1 MFRSENY
8 SPLDVQNLH
17 KALDASYLASFNC
30 LRILNFCVNFPLQH
44 IKSLKGISNDDFEK
58 EAALYIV
65 ATTTHRLEF
74 FLRHTERWKE
84 KEI

>member
-1 MFRSENY
+1 MNL
-8 SPLDVQNLH
+8 PL
-17 KALDASYLASFNC
+17 
-30 LRILNFCVNFPLQH
+30 H

-65 ATTTHRLEF
+65 ATTTYRLEF
-74 FLRHTERWKE
+74 LVRHTERWKE